1 MKYNLLKQWK
11 NDFYIIT
18 SPLAIKYT
26 PDILR
31 INVDMIFD
39 ELCFFFGLNYFEVE
53 GSEFLRKQEINF
65 SQNSIL
71 RIVSSRDTPSYF
83 MLLDFVCLLKFSD
96 RLIPQVKETL
106 SSLKCQPDRLR
117 DRLFEVMIL
126 RFFISNGIN
135 VVPNPTLQGKE
146 VEGFFRWD
154 DFNCTVECKK
164 LYSVENNRLKF
175 LHWGHQVF
183 LKKWLKYQPEI
194 FAFIFCPN
202 TSEEEINSDK
212 TVLLQGIKEYFQ
224 EVKKR
229 RSFNFNFEK
238 LNIKGQKILQFE
250 ERNVGLFENLQVL
263 NIAPFYTLLYLFQNF
278 TVVID

>member
-39 ELCFFFGLNYFEVE
+39 ELCFSFGLNYF
-53 GSEFLRKQEINF
+53 
-65 SQNSIL
+65 
-71 RIVSSRDTPSYF
+71 DTPSYF

-164 LYSVENNRLKF
+164 LYSVENNRLEF
-175 LHWGHQVF
+175 VRFFVYSSTLFFELVG
-183 LKKWLKYQPEI
+183 
-194 FAFIFCPN
+194 
-202 TSEEEINSDK
+202 
-212 TVLLQGIKEYFQ
+212 
-224 EVKKR
+224 
-229 RSFNFNFEK
+229 SFSS
-238 LNIKGQKILQFE
+238 
-250 ERNVGLFENLQVL
+250 
-263 NIAPFYTLLYLFQNF
+263 
-278 TVVID
+278 